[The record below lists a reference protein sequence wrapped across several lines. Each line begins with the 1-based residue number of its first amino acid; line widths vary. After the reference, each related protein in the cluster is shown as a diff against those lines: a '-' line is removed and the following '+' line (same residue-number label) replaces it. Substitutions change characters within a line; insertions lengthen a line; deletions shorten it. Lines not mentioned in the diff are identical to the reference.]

1 MDIAFYLVD
10 NEYIQFLKQYELKNR
25 GFTCVPNVHYNS
37 REKFF
42 YGAILQNNGINYFVP
57 VSHNVKSDINTIVI
71 TGKKKNTSD
80 KPYKYG
86 SLKFMYMIPVPSQ
99 MLYKLDI
106 PGIEDLQ
113 RRRKVL
119 DELAFCRRNIA
130 KIQETA
136 RKTYDGITISENK
149 KILNNSCDFK
159 LLEQAYVKFCHENE
173 LPIPVVQN
181 KEQDTA
187 LLSKLITVLH
197 ESDEILRQNPELKE
211 KYLKAEISYK
221 KGALNSQTSETIAV
235 QLKIAQTKYNERCNV
250 LQSDSSL
257 KAEYIAARN
266 KFRDN
271 NNKTHDTPNIS
282 TSSKI
287 DQNKPTPKPKIKGR

>member
-1 MDIAFYLVD
+1 
-10 NEYIQFLKQYELKNR
+10 
-25 GFTCVPNVHYNS
+25 
-37 REKFF
+37 
-42 YGAILQNNGINYFVP
+42 
-57 VSHNVKSDINTIVI
+57 
-71 TGKKKNTSD
+71 
-80 KPYKYG
+80 
-86 SLKFMYMIPVPSQ
+86 MIPVPSQ

-130 KIQETA
+130 KIQESA
-136 RKTYDGITISENK
+136 RKTYDSITISENK

-173 LPIPVVQN
+173 LPIPVVEN

-211 KYLKAEISYK
+211 KYIKAEISYK
-221 KGALNSQTSETIAV
+221 KCALNSQTSETIAV

-271 NNKTHDTPNIS
+271 NKSHETPSLS

-287 DQNKPTPKPKIKGR
+287 DQNKPTPKPKTKGR

>member
-1 MDIAFYLVD
+1 M
-10 NEYIQFLKQYELKNR
+10 QQ
-25 GFTCVPNVHYNS
+25 
-37 REKFF
+37 
-42 YGAILQNNGINYFVP
+42 
-57 VSHNVKSDINTIVI
+57 
-71 TGKKKNTSD
+71 
-80 KPYKYG
+80 
-86 SLKFMYMIPVPSQ
+86 
-99 MLYKLDI
+99 
-106 PGIEDLQ
+106 
-113 RRRKVL
+113 RRKVL

-136 RKTYDGITISENK
+136 RKTYDIITISESK
-149 KILNNSCDFK
+149 KILNNSYDFK

-173 LPIPVVQN
+173 LPIPAVQN

-221 KGALNSQTSETIAV
+221 NGTLNSQTSETIAV
-235 QLKIAQTKYNERCNV
+235 KLKIAQTKYNERCNV

-257 KAEYIAARN
+257 KAESIAARN

-271 NNKTHDTPNIS
+271 SKSHEKTKINSARCRRWNARNLRKNVRLCIICNICLFR
-282 TSSKI
+282 I
-287 DQNKPTPKPKIKGR
+287 VCLF